1 MHFTVAENAEIC
13 SSAHEQLPSCAPVED
28 VDVVAAYCELIRVW
42 AHPSITLHKG
52 DEWSEFI
59 ERFVKPYE
67 VGYDSTLP
75 VEHVTAPI
83 SMDHDHHNQNQ
94 S

>member
-1 MHFTVAENAEIC
+1 MHFTVAENAKIC

-28 VDVVAAYCELIRVW
+28 VDVVAAYCE
-42 AHPSITLHKG
+42 G

-75 VEHVTAPI
+75 VERVTTPI
-83 SMDHDHHNQNQ
+83 SVDHDNHGQNQ